1 MEKELD
7 FNIRYD
13 ASQSRRGSFRAS
25 VPGVF
30 VTLPSGARC
39 PVKDLSVGGAGFAC
53 PEEANMPAQGAEL
66 VVQLMVADKLYISD
80 LAVRVVRIAEHGMVA
95 CAFVQPTRNQEYRLD
110 KLVLEMQKRSIALR
124 KAKEATDAHASAVKS
139 TSTDTKPIVL
149 DVP

>member
-1 MEKELD
+1 MEKEMD

-13 ASQSRRGSFRAS
+13 ASQSRRGAFRAS

-30 VTLPSGARC
+30 VILPSGARC

-53 PEEANMPAQGAEL
+53 PEGADRPEQGSEI

-80 LAVRVVRIAEHGMVA
+80 LAVRVVRVAEHGMVA
-95 CAFVQPTRNQEYRLD
+95 CAFAQPTRNQEFRLD

-124 KAKEATDAHASAVKS
+124 KAKEATDARSSAGQNN
-139 TSTDTKPIVL
+139 DADIKPIVL